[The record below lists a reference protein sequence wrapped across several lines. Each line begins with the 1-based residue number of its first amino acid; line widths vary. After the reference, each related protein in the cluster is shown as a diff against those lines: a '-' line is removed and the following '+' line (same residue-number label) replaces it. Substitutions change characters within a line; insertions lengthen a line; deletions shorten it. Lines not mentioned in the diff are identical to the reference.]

1 MVRGEPLQER
11 VKSSG
16 SRISRSLEPI
26 TPFFAAASAYFAAC
40 LTLGGG
46 TRNGFLSDV
55 VLQVLA
61 VPLVLWAGWRLLDVP
76 REAGGR
82 RARGALLACLIV
94 AALPIAQ
101 LVPLPPELWRSLPGR
116 TDLVD
121 TLTAAGLEVGW
132 LPLSVVPGGTWL
144 SALAV
149 LPPMA
154 VLLSVLQL
162 DYAERRRLL
171 LVFLIVGVLGA
182 VLGLVQLAQ
191 GQASPW
197 RFYAFTNPTE
207 TVGFFA
213 NRNHHAALLNC
224 LLPITAAWMLAAL
237 SKAMR
242 TGAIW
247 SRRAT
252 PHVTA
257 AIIATLTLLVAIA
270 AQLLAR
276 SRAGLGLMPFALAG
290 ALVIAYAVPSGTAD
304 PRPEARRSGVLRV
317 FNWLLLIVV
326 GLALSL
332 AAQSAFDG
340 IRGRLLADLQAD
352 GRIPLARNTFDAAMA
367 YMPFGS
373 GMGTFVQIYQSFESA
388 ADGFTFSFVNRAHN
402 DFLELWLE
410 TGLLGLVGMFL
421 FLAWFAR
428 AGVRVWRRGLPGARH
443 EDNLLGYAA
452 ALVLLLLLAHS
463 AVDYPL
469 RTTALLAVFASA
481 VAMMVEPV
489 AKSLVSGRP
498 SNAAAIAAEE
508 GVALP
513 AVSSMGHAMG
523 PSTGFRAATPPSG
536 GWPEAWRARQHS
548 DRTDPPG

>member
-1 MVRGEPLQER
+1 M
-11 VKSSG
+11 
-16 SRISRSLEPI
+16 
-26 TPFFAAASAYFAAC
+26 
-40 LTLGGG
+40 LGGG
-46 TRNGFLSDV
+46 TRTGFLSDV

-76 REAGGR
+76 QEAGSR
-82 RARGALLACLIV
+82 RARGALLVCLMV

-101 LVPLPPELWRSLPGR
+101 LVPLPPELWRALPGR
-116 TDLVD
+116 TDVVD
-121 TLTAAGLEVGW
+121 TLAAAGHEAGW
-132 LPLSVVPGGTWL
+132 LPLSVVPTGTWL

-154 VLLSVLQL
+154 VLFSVLQL

-182 VLGLVQLAQ
+182 VLGLMQLAQ
-191 GQASPW
+191 GQASPL

-224 LLPITAAWMLAAL
+224 LLPITAAWIIAAL

-242 TGAIW
+242 TGSIW

-252 PHVTA
+252 PHLTA
-257 AIIATLTLLVAIA
+257 AIIATLILLVAIA

-276 SRAGLGLMPFALAG
+276 SRAGLGLMLFALAG
-290 ALVIAYAVPSGTAD
+290 ALVIAYAIPSGTAD
-304 PRPEARRSGVLRV
+304 PRPGARRSGVLRV
-317 FNWLLLIVV
+317 FNWLLLVVV
-326 GLALSL
+326 GLALVL

-340 IRGRLLADLQAD
+340 IRGRLIADLLVD
-352 GRIPLARNTFDAAMA
+352 GRIPLARNTFDAATA

-373 GMGTFVQIYQSFESA
+373 GMGTFVQVYQSFESA
-388 ADGFTFSFVNRAHN
+388 ADGFTFSYVNRAHN

-410 TGLLGLVGMFL
+410 TGLLGLVGMLL

-428 AGVRVWRRGLPGARH
+428 AGVRVWRRGLPGAGH
-443 EDNLLGYAA
+443 EDNLLGCAA

-469 RTTALLAVFASA
+469 RTTALMAVFASA
-481 VAMMVEPV
+481 VAMMIEPV
-489 AKSLVSGRP
+489 GKSLASGRP
-498 SNAAAIAAEE
+498 SNAAAIATEE

-513 AVSSMGHAMG
+513 EVSSMGEAMG

-548 DRTDPPG
+548 DRTDAPG